1 MSRILLATLVVLGAP
16 LGRGAGTAAGAQHW
30 AWPVDGPV
38 TQRFA
43 VGPDPFA
50 RGQHRGID
58 IGATAGATVRSAC
71 SGTVSF
77 AGVAGANGPTASVR
91 CGALTAT
98 YTHLG
103 AVSVRGGEP
112 APAGRTI
119 GRAGAQ
125 DVHLGARLVG
135 RRWSY
140 VDPLSLLGE
149 PRRIAPPLG
158 AAPRARPAPPPMVE
172 PMRPVVRRPAAVRRA
187 VRPAPLGWR
196 PVLRPELVSHRSV
209 PWPVWAG
216 LALLAAAV
224 PGGWT
229 LRRRRA
235 GVQAAARTAAA
246 GGR

>member
-1 MSRILLATLVVLGAP
+1 MSRLLLATFVVLGAS
-16 LGRGAGTAAGAQHW
+16 LGPAAGAAARAQHW
-30 AWPVDGPV
+30 TWPVEAPV

-58 IGATAGATVRSAC
+58 IGAAPGVTVRSAC

-103 AVSVRGGEP
+103 AVSVRGGEA

-119 GRAGAQ
+119 GRAGAEG
-125 DVHLGARLVG
+125 VHLGARVAG

-149 PRRIAPPLG
+149 PGRIAPPLG
-158 AAPRARPAPPPMVE
+158 AAPRGRPTPPPIVD
-172 PMRPVVRRPAAVRRA
+172 PMRPVVRRPVAVRPA
-187 VRPAPLGWR
+187 ARPAPLGWR
-196 PVLRPELVSHRSV
+196 PVLRPELVSRRSV

-216 LALLAAAV
+216 LALLAGAV
-224 PGGWT
+224 PGGWN
-229 LRRRRA
+229 LHRRRA
-235 GVQAAARTAAA
+235 RAPARTAAV